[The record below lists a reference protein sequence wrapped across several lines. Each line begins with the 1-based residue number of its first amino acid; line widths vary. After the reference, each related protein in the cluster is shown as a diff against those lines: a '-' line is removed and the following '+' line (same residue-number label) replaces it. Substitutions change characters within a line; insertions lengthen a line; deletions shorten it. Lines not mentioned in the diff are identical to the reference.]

1 MKKTFLVLPPLIG
14 MPLGKDNMF
23 VCVVLRARKFSLSI
37 GMNGESVISD
47 LVSSTCPAGTEME

>member
-1 MKKTFLVLPPLIG
+1 